1 MLSADLSDFFWLKRG
16 LPAHRLQA
24 DPFDPTNPLTPKRRE
39 AVQDETKRDNGRP
52 NDPAWF
58 EETMAKAYAEAAKCF
73 ERTWSALWFLLT
85 RQERWEAHL
94 PELRFALGEPEL
106 DTTTIDNA
114 AFTRE
119 GSLLLRRKTG
129 SNGFRIGYQPTIKK
143 VVSDWRASLDEGTE
157 VKNRLKQFRRIATRY
172 EKTARAYLSM
182 LCIAAAR
189 LWIKTVNTA

>member
-1 MLSADLSDFFWLKRG
+1 MRQSATTDDRMTRPGLRRRWPKLSPRPPNASRG
-16 LPAHRLQA
+16 RG
-24 DPFDPTNPLTPKRRE
+24 PLCGFCSQNRKTGRR
-39 AVQDETKRDNGRP
+39 
-52 NDPAWF
+52 
-58 EETMAKAYAEAAKCF
+58 Y
-73 ERTWSALWFLLT
+73 
-85 RQERWEAHL
+85 L

-119 GSLLLRRKTG
+119 GSLLLCKTG

-143 VVSDWRASLDEGTE
+143 VVSDWRALLDEGTE

-172 EKTARAYLSM
+172 EKTAGTYLSM
-182 LCIAAAR
+182 LCIAATR